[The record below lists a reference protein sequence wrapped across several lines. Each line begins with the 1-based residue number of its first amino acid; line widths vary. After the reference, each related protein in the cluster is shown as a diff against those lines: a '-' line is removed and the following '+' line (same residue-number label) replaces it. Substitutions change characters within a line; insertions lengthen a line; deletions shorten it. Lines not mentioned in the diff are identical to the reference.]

1 MTLHY
6 LCLALLNH
14 EITQALTCGKA
25 LNYSS
30 SKDLILIF
38 GALHFF
44 VISGAH
50 LNFLKKI
57 LHFLKLPK
65 FLEITALSFFVIICN
80 FSAPVTRSFIQY
92 LLEIQ
97 KKLYI
102 PKELSPLCS
111 YIFCLPIA
119 LLFLN
124 SLVSLGLS
132 FLFGS
137 IISTLPKKSSS
148 YLLVYSIALPVFLST
163 LGLPH
168 YSSFL
173 ILPFINLLIFIML
186 PLSLLSVFSNI
197 IEAATIKVWWLLESS
212 LNYLHIFYNFPQK
225 PQSNFHLF
233 TSLNLFIY
241 GFLIILISYM
251 SGVFWK
257 RSSYSL

>member
-1 MTLHY
+1 MNLHY
-6 LCLALLNH
+6 LCLAFLNH

-50 LNFLKKI
+50 LNFLKRI
-57 LHFLKLPK
+57 IRFLKLPR
-65 FLEITALSFFVIICN
+65 FLEIISLSLFVVICN
-80 FSAPVTRSFIQY
+80 FSAPVTRSFLQY
-92 LLEIQ
+92 FLENQ

-124 SLVSLGLS
+124 NLVSLSLS

-137 IISTLPKKSSS
+137 VISILPRKSSS
-148 YLLVYSIALPVFLST
+148 HLLMYSIALPVFLST

-186 PLSLLSVFSNI
+186 PLSLLCVLSNT
-197 IEAATIKVWWLLESS
+197 IEAATIKLWWLLKSS
-212 LNYLHIFYNFPQK
+212 LNYIHIFYNFPEK

-241 GFLIILISYM
+241 GFLIILLSYV